1 MGLRVLPPPANGNWG
16 GGVPAGKSCME
27 LLARLHL
34 GAGPAGCFQSAGW
47 STGSL
52 PLHHSCTADQE
63 PPEASNFCPPA
74 HSCNDWIGPPDR
86 QSNLRPIVFHI
97 PKNESPLGR
106 RLREF
111 RQETQV
117 WNQQFWAS
125 QNVSFRKGKEE
136 FIYSRL
142 KAKGLEMKDETG
154 QKVTLSAEEMA
165 DFYKDFLSKNFKKH
179 MCYNREWYKRNFTI
193 TFLMGQVAFER
204 AWRMLGW
211 KKTKVE
217 N

>member
-1 MGLRVLPPPANGNWG
+1 MAVKPPPARG
-16 GGVPAGKSCME
+16 GRGAMAAAAPAARAGLRARRARAGTRRCFSRAAGSG
-27 LLARLHL
+27 LLAAER
-34 GAGPAGCFQSAGW
+34 GR
-47 STGSL
+47 
-52 PLHHSCTADQE
+52 E
-63 PPEASNFCPPA
+63 PESRASSFCPPA

-86 QSNLRPIVFHI
+86 HSNLRPIVFHI

-136 FIYSRL
+136 FVYSRL
-142 KAKGLEMKDETG
+142 KAKGLERKDETG

-179 MCYNREWYKRNFTI
+179 MCYNSSGGTLLQTEALNKELNDPSQLWMYSRDLI
-193 TFLMGQVAFER
+193 
-204 AWRMLGW
+204 
-211 KKTKVE
+211 
-217 N
+217 

>member
-1 MGLRVLPPPANGNWG
+1 MAAVAAASTLRAGLRARRLCSGTRRCFSRAG
-16 GGVPAGKSCME
+16 GGAR
-27 LLARLHL
+27 LLAAER
-34 GAGPAGCFQSAGW
+34 GR
-47 STGSL
+47 
-52 PLHHSCTADQE
+52 E
-63 PPEASNFCPPA
+63 PESWASSFCPPA

-204 AWRMLGW
+204 AWRRLGW
-211 KKTKVE
+211 KKMKVG